1 MGQVYTSTM
10 ESYTNA
16 TKLEEQMGVQNRP
29 FELLNLIQDI
39 EDLESENGKKKFNRY
54 FSELKTLGGDSEDN
68 SGLRIKLIMP
78 WEECVANQENQKLV
92 KEFCF
97 ELSKTGEMLLQREV
111 DELKYEFN
119 FDKTF
124 YAYQAVMMMK

>member
-1 MGQVYTSTM
+1 MGI
-10 ESYTNA
+10 E
-16 TKLEEQMGVQNRP
+16 NRP
-29 FELLNLIQDI
+29 YELLNSIQDI
-39 EDLESENGKKKFNRY
+39 DDLDSETGKKRYNRY
-54 FSELKTLGGDSEDN
+54 FSELKTLGGDTEDN

-78 WEECVANQENQKLV
+78 WEECVSNNENQKLV

-119 FDKTF
+119 FEKTF
-124 YAYQAVMMMK
+124 YAYQAVMMMKMDVNLVKAHD